1 MDLFSLMS
9 ESKNNWWVGLAKELQ
24 NDIELEE

>member
-1 MDLFSLMS
+1 MS
-9 ESKNNWWVGLAKELQ
+9 ESKNGWWIGLAKELQ